1 MAMYNA
7 SLLRLARE
15 QVGLTQ
21 KELAKKLSVQQ
32 AVLSKYENGS
42 IVPPETMQKK
52 IAVALDYPVSF
63 FLQSDGEIPSG
74 LAFHR
79 KRSSLLSSVRLRI
92 EAEVRARSLDVIKL
106 FHCHDLRSNIIAR
119 EGRTPEEMAK
129 AIRSHWHIAPG
140 PIDDLTA
147 LLEANGIVVLK
158 FDFQT
163 DKLDGFFMPLP
174 RGIISI
180 ALNDNP
186 AFSPDRRRHTL
197 AHECGH
203 ALLEH
208 CDGFPDEESEK
219 EAEAFAAEFLT
230 PADSIRDEL
239 QPPLTL
245 ARLRM
250 LKIKWKVSM
259 GSLLYR
265 AHTLETIKDSIYR
278 RTWMFLSSQG
288 YRKREPDFGIED
300 ERPALL
306 IKLVNDFVKKE
317 PNALETLCLSAA
329 RFHERYTWI
338 NMEGQSLMTP
348 TIS

>member
-1 MAMYNA
+1 MAAYNA

-15 QVGLTQ
+15 QEGLTQ
-21 KELAKKLSVQQ
+21 KGLAEKLKVKQ

-42 IVPPETMQKK
+42 IIPPENMQQK
-52 IAVALDYPVSF
+52 IAAVLDYPVAF
-63 FLQSDGEIPSG
+63 FLQDDGEIPSG

-79 KRSSLLSSVRLRI
+79 KRSSLRSSDRQRI

-106 FHCHDLRSNIIAR
+106 FRLRNLHSNIIPR
-119 EGRTPEEMAK
+119 EGRTPAEMAK
-129 AIRSHWHIAPG
+129 AVRAHWQVISG

-147 LLEANGIVVLK
+147 LLEKNGIVVMQ

-174 RGIISI
+174 GGIISI

-186 AFSPDRRRHTL
+186 AFSLDRRRHTL

-208 CDGFPDEESEK
+208 CDGFPDEEREK
-219 EAEAFAAEFLT
+219 EAEAFAAELLT
-230 PADSIRDEL
+230 PADSIIGEL
-239 QPPLTL
+239 QQPLTL
-245 ARLRM
+245 AYLRM
-250 LKIKWKVSM
+250 LKIRWKVSM

-265 AHTLETIKDSIYR
+265 AHSLGTIKDSMYR

-288 YRKREPDFGIED
+288 YRKREPDCGIAE
-300 ERPALL
+300 EHPALL
-306 IKLVNDFVKKE
+306 ARLMGSFVANNH
-317 PNALETLCLSAA
+317 NALETLCLSES
-329 RFHERYTWI
+329 RFHVRYPEI
-338 NMEGQSLMTP
+338 NWEGQSSMTP
-348 TIS
+348 TAS

>member
-1 MAMYNA
+1 MATYNA

-21 KELAKKLSVQQ
+21 KGLAEKLNVQQ
-32 AVLSKYENGS
+32 AVLSKYENGT
-42 IVPPETMQKK
+42 IVPPDETQKK
-52 IAVALDYPVSF
+52 ISTFLDYPVAF

-74 LAFHR
+74 LVFHR

-106 FHCHDLRSNIIAR
+106 FHHENLHSNVIAR
-119 EGRTPEEMAK
+119 EGRTPTEMAK
-129 AIRSHWHIAPG
+129 AIRRHWGVAPG

-147 LLEANGIVVLK
+147 LLEKNGIIVMQ

-174 RGIISI
+174 GGIVSI

-208 CDGFPDEESEK
+208 CDGFPDDESET
-219 EAEAFAAEFLT
+219 EAEAFAAEILT
-230 PADSIRDEL
+230 PADSIRNEL

-265 AHTLETIKDSIYR
+265 AHSLGTIKDSMYR

-288 YRKREPDFGIED
+288 YRKREPDFGITD
-300 ERPALL
+300 ERPMLL
-306 IKLVNDFVKKE
+306 AKLLSSFVANE
-317 PNALETLCLSAA
+317 PNALETLCLTAK
-329 RFHERYTWI
+329 RFCERYPWI
-338 NMEGQSLMTP
+338 KMEGQSLMTP
-348 TIS
+348 MIS